1 MDSSGGHAGNQSRN
15 RTGAG
20 ITKNTTVSDT
30 LHYPKV
36 VLVTGACRFLGGYL
50 TARLA
55 QNPLINRVIAVDAIT
70 PSKDMLRR
78 MGRAEFVR
86 ADIRNP
92 FIAKVIRN
100 GDVDTVVHAAA
111 ASYAPRTGGGAA
123 LKEFNVMGAMQ
134 LFAACQKAP
143 SVRRVVLKSTSEVYG
158 SSARDPVMFTEDSSS
173 RRPFHAGFP
182 KDSLDIEGYARG
194 LGRRRPDVAVTILRL
209 ANMIGPA
216 MDTTLSRYLAGP
228 LVPTVVGRDARLQLL
243 HEQDALG
250 ALERAAMA
258 GKAGTFNI
266 GASGIVMLSQAIR
279 RAGRIPFP
287 IPGFAL
293 WALDSLRKA
302 NRHSE
307 LNREQLD
314 YLSFGRVMDTTR
326 MRETLDYHP
335 KWTTAEAFDDYVR
348 GRALTP
354 IIDPQWVR
362 SLEGTAVAVAQCL
375 GSRTSVPRVGGR

>member
-1 MDSSGGHAGNQSRN
+1 MDGSNGENTGPDDTAGN
-15 RTGAG
+15 AA
-20 ITKNTTVSDT
+20 
-30 LHYPKV
+30 HYPKI

-55 QNPLINRVIAVDAIT
+55 QNPMIKGVIAVDAIA

-111 ASYAPRTGGGAA
+111 ASYAPRSGGTAA
-123 LKEFNVMGAMQ
+123 LKEINVMGAMQ

-158 SSARDPVMFTEDSSS
+158 SSAHDPVMFTEDSTS
-173 RRPFHAGFP
+173 RRLFRDGFA
-182 KDSLDIEGYARG
+182 KDSLDIEAYARG
-194 LGRRRPDVAVTILRL
+194 LGRRRPDIAVTILRL

-228 LVPTVVGRDARLQLL
+228 LVPTMFGRDARLQLL

-266 GASGIVMLSQAIR
+266 GADGIIMLSQAIR
-279 RAGRIPFP
+279 RAGRIPLP
-287 IPGFAL
+287 VPGFGV
-293 WALDSLRKA
+293 WALDSLRRA
-302 NRHSE
+302 NRYNEIS
-307 LNREQLD
+307 RDQFD
-314 YLSFGRVMDTTR
+314 YLSYGRVMDTSR
-326 MRETLDYHP
+326 MRSELNYQP

-348 GRALTP
+348 GRGLTP
-354 IIDPQWVR
+354 IIDPYRVR
-362 SLEGTAVAVAQCL
+362 SLENRAISLAQRW
-375 GSRTSVPRVGGR
+375 GSRNPIPWGGVR

>member
-1 MDSSGGHAGNQSRN
+1 VDSSDGKPDADSAIGAR
-15 RTGAG
+15 RTG
-20 ITKNTTVSDT
+20 TDTV
-30 LHYPKV
+30 HYPKV

-55 QNPLINRVIAVDAIT
+55 QNPLINRVIAVDAVA

-100 GDVDTVVHAAA
+100 DDVDTVVHASA
-111 ASYAPRTGGGAA
+111 ASYAPRSGGGTT
-123 LKEFNVMGAMQ
+123 LKEINVMGAMQ

-173 RRPFHAGFP
+173 HRPFREGFP
-182 KDSLDIEGYARG
+182 KDSLDIEGYVRG
-194 LGRRRPDVAVTILRL
+194 LGRRRPDITVTILRL

-228 LVPTVVGRDARLQLL
+228 LVPVVVGRDARLQLL

-258 GKAGTFNI
+258 GKPGTFNI
-266 GASGIVMLSQAIR
+266 GADGIIMLSQAIR
-279 RAGRIPFP
+279 RAGRIPLP
-287 IPGFAL
+287 VPGFGL
-293 WALDSLRKA
+293 WALDSLRRA
-302 NRHSE
+302 NRYTE
-307 LNREQLD
+307 LNRDQLD
-314 YLSFGRVMDTTR
+314 YLSYGRVMDTTR
-326 MRETLDYHP
+326 MREELGYHP
-335 KWTTAEAFDDYVR
+335 KWTTAEAFDDYLR
-348 GRALTP
+348 GRGLTP
-354 IIDPQWVR
+354 FIDPQWVR
-362 SLEGTAVAVAQCL
+362 SIEGRAVAAAQRL
-375 GSRTSVPRVGGR
+375 GSRTGIS

>member
-1 MDSSGGHAGNQSRN
+1 MDPSNGENTGPGDTAGN
-15 RTGAG
+15 
-20 ITKNTTVSDT
+20 TV
-30 LHYPKV
+30 HYPKI

-55 QNPLINRVIAVDAIT
+55 QNPMIKGVIAVDAIA

-111 ASYAPRTGGGAA
+111 ASYAPRSGGTAA
-123 LKEFNVMGAMQ
+123 LKEINVMGAMQ

-158 SSARDPVMFTEDSSS
+158 SSAHDPVMFTEDSTS
-173 RRPFHAGFP
+173 RRPFRDGFA
-182 KDSLDIEGYARG
+182 KDSLDIEAYARG
-194 LGRRRPDVAVTILRL
+194 LGRRRPDIAVTILRL

-228 LVPTVVGRDARLQLL
+228 LVPTMFGRDARLQLL

-258 GKAGTFNI
+258 GKAGTFNV
-266 GASGIVMLSQAIR
+266 GADGIIMLSQAIR
-279 RAGRIPFP
+279 RAGRIPLP
-287 IPGFAL
+287 VPGFGV
-293 WALDSLRKA
+293 WALDSLRRA
-302 NRHSE
+302 NRYNEIS
-307 LNREQLD
+307 RDQFD
-314 YLSFGRVMDTTR
+314 YLSYGRVMDTSR
-326 MRETLDYHP
+326 MRSELGFQP

-348 GRALTP
+348 GRSLTP
-354 IIDPQWVR
+354 IIDPHRVR
-362 SLEGTAVAVAQCL
+362 SWESRAISLAQRW
-375 GSRTSVPRVGGR
+375 GSRNPIPWGGVR

>member
-1 MDSSGGHAGNQSRN
+1 MDGSNGENTGPDDTAGN
-15 RTGAG
+15 AA
-20 ITKNTTVSDT
+20 
-30 LHYPKV
+30 HYPKI

-55 QNPLINRVIAVDAIT
+55 QNPMIKGVIAVDAIA

-111 ASYAPRTGGGAA
+111 ASYAPRSGGTAA
-123 LKEFNVMGAMQ
+123 LKEINVMGAMQ

-158 SSARDPVMFTEDSSS
+158 SSAHDPVMFTEDSTS
-173 RRPFHAGFP
+173 RRPFRDGFA
-182 KDSLDIEGYARG
+182 KDSLDIEAYARG
-194 LGRRRPDVAVTILRL
+194 LGRRRPDIAVTILRL

-228 LVPTVVGRDARLQLL
+228 LVPTMFGRDARLQLL

-266 GASGIVMLSQAIR
+266 GADGIIMLSQAIR
-279 RAGRIPFP
+279 RAGRIPLP
-287 IPGFAL
+287 VPGFGV
-293 WALDSLRKA
+293 WALDSLRRA
-302 NRHSE
+302 NRYNEIS
-307 LNREQLD
+307 RDQFD
-314 YLSFGRVMDTTR
+314 YLSYGRVMDTSR
-326 MRETLDYHP
+326 MRSELNYQP

-348 GRALTP
+348 GRGLTP
-354 IIDPQWVR
+354 IIDPYRVR
-362 SLEGTAVAVAQCL
+362 SLESRAISLAQRW
-375 GSRTSVPRVGGR
+375 GSRNPIPWGGVR

>member
-1 MDSSGGHAGNQSRN
+1 MDSSSGD
-15 RTGAG
+15 GAG
-20 ITKNTTVSDT
+20 TGGTASDT
-30 LHYPKV
+30 MHYPKV

-55 QNPLINRVIAVDAIT
+55 QNPLINTVIAVDAIA

-111 ASYAPRTGGGAA
+111 ASYAPRSGGTAA
-123 LKEFNVMGAMQ
+123 LKELNVMGAMQ

-158 SSARDPVMFTEDSSS
+158 SSPLDPVMFTEDSTS
-173 RRPFHAGFP
+173 RRPIRSGFA

-194 LGRRRPDVAVTILRL
+194 LGRRRPDIAVTILRL

-228 LVPTVVGRDARLQLL
+228 LVPTMFGRDARLQLL

-266 GASGIVMLSQAIR
+266 GADGIVMLTQAIR
-279 RAGRIPFP
+279 RAGRIPLP
-287 IPGFAL
+287 VPGFGV
-293 WALDSLRKA
+293 WALDSLRRA
-302 NRHSE
+302 NHYNE
-307 LNREQLD
+307 INREQFN
-314 YLSFGRVMDTTR
+314 YLSFGRVMDTSR
-326 MRETLDYHP
+326 MHSELGYQP

-348 GRALTP
+348 GRSLTP
-354 IIDPQWVR
+354 IIDPDRVR
-362 SLEGTAVAVAQCL
+362 SLEGRAIALAQ
-375 GSRTSVPRVGGR
+375 RWGGRNPIPWSGVR

>member
-1 MDSSGGHAGNQSRN
+1 MDPSNGHNSGPDDTAGN
-15 RTGAG
+15 
-20 ITKNTTVSDT
+20 TV
-30 LHYPKV
+30 HYPKI

-55 QNPLINRVIAVDAIT
+55 QNPMIKGVIAVDAIA

-111 ASYAPRTGGGAA
+111 ASYAPRSGGTAA
-123 LKEFNVMGAMQ
+123 LKEINVMGAMQ

-158 SSARDPVMFTEDSSS
+158 SSAHDPVMFTEDSTS
-173 RRPFHAGFP
+173 RRPFRAGFA
-182 KDSLDIEGYARG
+182 KDSLDIEAYARG
-194 LGRRRPDVAVTILRL
+194 LGRRRPDIAVTILRL

-228 LVPTVVGRDARLQLL
+228 LVPTILGRDARLQLL
-243 HEQDALG
+243 HERDALG

-258 GKAGTFNI
+258 DKAGTFNI
-266 GASGIVMLSQAIR
+266 GADGIIMLSQAIR
-279 RAGRIPFP
+279 RAGRIPLP
-287 IPGFAL
+287 VPGFGV
-293 WALDSLRKA
+293 WALDSLRRA
-302 NRHSE
+302 NRYNEIS
-307 LNREQLD
+307 RDQFD
-314 YLSFGRVMDTTR
+314 YLSYGRVMDTSR
-326 MRETLDYHP
+326 MRSELGYQP

-348 GRALTP
+348 GRGLTP
-354 IIDPQWVR
+354 IIDPDRVR
-362 SLEGTAVAVAQCL
+362 SLESRAIALAQRW
-375 GSRTSVPRVGGR
+375 GSRNPIPWGGVR

>member
-1 MDSSGGHAGNQSRN
+1 VDSSGGPIGGTGRDAGKS
-15 RTGAG
+15 G
-20 ITKNTTVSDT
+20 SDT

-55 QNPLINRVIAVDAIT
+55 QNPLINRVIAVDAIA

-92 FIAKVIRN
+92 FIGKVIRN
-100 GDVDTVVHAAA
+100 GQVDTVVHAAA
-111 ASYAPRTGGGAA
+111 ASYAPRSGGGAA
-123 LKEFNVMGAMQ
+123 LKELNVMGAMQ

-158 SSARDPVMFTEDSSS
+158 SSAHDPVMFTEDSSS
-173 RRPFHAGFP
+173 RRLFRQGFP

-194 LGRRRPDVAVTILRL
+194 LGRRRTDVAVTILRL

-228 LVPTVVGRDARLQLL
+228 LVPTVIGRDARLQLL

-258 GKAGTFNI
+258 GRAGTFNV
-266 GASGIVMLSQAIR
+266 GASGIIMLSQAIR

-287 IPGFAL
+287 IPGVTL
-293 WALDSLRKA
+293 WALDSLRRA
-302 NRHSE
+302 NRYSE
-307 LNREQLD
+307 INREQLD
-314 YLSFGRVMDTTR
+314 YLSYGRVMDTTR
-326 MRETLDYHP
+326 MREDLGYQP
-335 KWTTAEAFDDYVR
+335 RWTTAEAFDDYVR

-362 SLEGTAVAVAQCL
+362 SLEDSAVLIAQRL
-375 GSRTSVPRVGGR
+375 GSRTPSLRVGGR